1 MTNIQENK
9 IRENFYNSPIFQ
21 YYDEKGHN
29 RAAAIANQIAFGQTK
44 EGKRLASLGGIKTKL
59 NGTRLKK
66 TEASFSKE
74 KILQAHSKCKT
85 WNDVLEYLGIWH
97 GTYSRLCKKYGIK
110 ELKADRSIT
119 TKLSKQH
126 NVEVW
131 KLVEEEI
138 GLYDSTKKAADNLKI
153 YQGSIHRLASNRG
166 KKDKGKINAAATP
179 NGYLYTFEFTGNKI
193 SDGSKRDPSR
203 QIRVYKLYEEFYKE
217 YVSITDADND
227 LDVYFGPQ
235 LKGKCE
241 QTGGYKIYKK

>member
-1 MTNIQENK
+1 MHNSEIISNEIQNSIDEFKNSEFILYYEK
-9 IRENFYNSPIFQ
+9 YGDKRASQNALSALRMKHKMPGIREKQSEEFYTL
-21 YYDEKGHN
+21 D
-29 RAAAIANQIAFGQTK
+29 
-44 EGKRLASLGGIKTKL
+44 
-59 NGTRLKK
+59 
-66 TEASFSKE
+66 
-74 KILQAHSKCKT
+74 KILEAHSNCKT
-85 WNDVLEYLGIWH
+85 WNGVLKYLGIS
-97 GTYSRLCKKYGIK
+97 YELYRRLCKTYGIE
-110 ELKADRSIT
+110 ELKADRRIT
-119 TKLSKQH
+119 TKLAKQH
-126 NVEVW
+126 GVEVW
-131 KLVEEEI
+131 KLIEEEV
-138 GLYDSTKKAADNLKI
+138 GVFNSTKKAADELKI

-217 YVSITDADND
+217 YDSITDADND